1 MSRWLVLVMLPALWV
16 IAEVAERMPV
26 GTGSFVA
33 LASSEAVQQVDALDF
48 DYFRTYVEPLFLKPR
63 EQGEGAGTPCATCH
77 TRVVSRFRLQA
88 LSPEVASWTEEQS
101 LQNFQ
106 VVTQLVTPGQPLDST
121 LLLNPLAAE
130 AGGLTTSHTGGK
142 FWRSRFHPD
151 WLTLAAWVEGAA
163 ADATER
169 PPTVARAAASSPS
182 LDFEFFR
189 TQVQPIFT
197 TKRLR
202 KTRCYVCH
210 ALGAGEGGPLRAL
223 QLQVLSPG
231 ATTWNDEQSRLNFEA
246 VGRKVVPGS
255 PEFSPLLIKPLRVDT
270 GGGPW
275 HGGGAQFSSPNDPAW
290 QTIAAWVMGATLA
303 DVDGR

>member
-1 MSRWLVLVMLPALWV
+1 MSRYLLLATLPTLWV
-16 IAEVAERMPV
+16 VAETAEQVPLGYERFA
-26 GTGSFVA
+26 GF
-33 LASSEAVQQVDALDF
+33 ASSEAASQLASLDF
-48 DYFRTYVEPLFLKPR
+48 NYYRTYVEPLFLKAR
-63 EQGEGAGTPCATCH
+63 EQGEGAGMPCATCH
-77 TRVVSRFRLQA
+77 TTVVSRLRLQT
-88 LSPEVASWTEEQS
+88 LSPDVTSWTEEQS

-106 VVTQLVTPGQPLDST
+106 VVTQLVTLGEPLEST

-142 FWRSRFHPD
+142 FWRSRDHPD
-151 WLTLAAWVEGAA
+151 WLTLAAWVDGASTGSA
-163 ADATER
+163 ER
-169 PPTVARAAASSPS
+169 ANTAVASAEVPS

-197 TKRLR
+197 TKRPR
-202 KTRCYVCH
+202 MTRCYVCH
-210 ALGAGEGGPLRAL
+210 ALGAGEGGPLGAL

-231 ATTWNDEQSRLNFEA
+231 ATTWNEEQSRLNFGA
-246 VGRKVVPGS
+246 VSRKVVAGIPQS
-255 PEFSPLLIKPLRVDT
+255 SPLLIKPLMVDA

-275 HGGGAQFSSPNDPAW
+275 HGGGAQFSSPNDPDW